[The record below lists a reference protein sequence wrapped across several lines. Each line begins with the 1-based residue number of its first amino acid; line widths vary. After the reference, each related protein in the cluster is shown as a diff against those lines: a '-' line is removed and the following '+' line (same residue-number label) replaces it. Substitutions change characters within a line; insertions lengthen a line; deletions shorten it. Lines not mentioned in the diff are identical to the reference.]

1 MGNIYYNLFHFQKI
15 YIHVFFNISMTRNR
29 QACNKEREDKNFSTI
44 LNFVRHAK
52 TTACDN
58 LVDLCNCMP
67 SENYNGMKFSRI
79 LLPPSIAVS
88 IEKRGEGGRKK
99 GEENRYI
106 KRNGRG
112 CIMGS

>member
-67 SENYNGMKFSRI
+67 SENYNGMKL

>member
-1 MGNIYYNLFHFQKI
+1 
-15 YIHVFFNISMTRNR
+15 MTRNR

-52 TTACDN
+52 TTACVN

-67 SENYNGMKFSRI
+67 SENYANDGIKL
-79 LLPPSIAVS
+79 LLPPSIAIS
-88 IEKRGEGGRKK
+88 IEKRGEGGKKK

>member
-67 SENYNGMKFSRI
+67 SENYANDGMKL
-79 LLPPSIAVS
+79 LLPPSIAIS
-88 IEKRGEGGRKK
+88 IEKRGEGGKKK
-99 GEENRYI
+99 GEETRYI

>member
-67 SENYNGMKFSRI
+67 SENYANDGMKL
-79 LLPPSIAVS
+79 LLPPSIAIS

-99 GEENRYI
+99 EKKI
-106 KRNGRG
+106 D
-112 CIMGS
+112 I